1 MVPTCVDD
9 DRAAAA
15 ALNRRTLT
23 GYVKLPNYQNYWIE
37 AGFEDEMQAIRRAI
51 AAGEDEKIPGLMS
64 DRWLSQVTL
73 HGSPAEVRDGI
84 DAWYATG
91 ITTLI
96 VVPSSARGN
105 QMVALQQLIDL
116 YR

>member
-1 MVPTCVDD
+1 
-9 DRAAAA
+9 
-15 ALNRRTLT
+15 
-23 GYVKLPNYQNYWIE
+23 
-37 AGFEDEMQAIRRAI
+37 
-51 AAGEDEKIPGLMS
+51 MS

-73 HGSPAEVRDGI
+73 YGSPTEVRDGI
-84 DAWYATG
+84 EAWYATG